1 MSTANTIATNTD
13 GTLTDAGITQ
23 LAKDMINNEKEY
35 SEIKA
40 AYGEGVLKQ
49 VENRMLELQA
59 NGYERSTR
67 ITDPAKQSSM
77 EEKLR
82 KEYDSG
88 VQDYQKTID
97 WVSKMEE
104 AFDLIDESP
113 NAAGQAL
120 VIAYNK
126 ILDPGSVVRE

>member
-1 MSTANTIATNTD
+1 
-13 GTLTDAGITQ
+13 
-23 LAKDMINNEKEY
+23 
-35 SEIKA
+35 
-40 AYGEGVLKQ
+40 
-49 VENRMLELQA
+49 
-59 NGYERSTR
+59 
-67 ITDPAKQSSM
+67 M